1 MAENKVRATGAG
13 ANPVNIRVKLGRL
26 EIRLQF
32 FSIRVIK
39 SWNKIPAK
47 VKSVQKMRY
56 LSANRQTAERRPVAP

>member
-13 ANPVNIRVKLGRL
+13 ANPMNIRDKLGRL

-39 SWNKIPAK
+39 SRNKIPAK
-47 VKSVQKMRY
+47 VKSVKK
-56 LSANRQTAERRPVAP
+56 